1 MPGTLECLLRLAL
14 AAVCG
19 GAIGLERELRLK
31 EAGVRTHLI
40 VCFASCMMM
49 LVSKYGFYDML
60 EFAAAH
66 SYDTMKLDPS
76 RIAAGLVTAIG
87 FLGAGTIF
95 ARNRVVT
102 GLTTAAGLW
111 ATVGIGMTTGA
122 GLYLIGTFGT
132 GFIVVVQAILHR
144 DHVLLGHVAASI
156 FVQLSDE
163 PGAPERLRQAL
174 EGLGLSPSGF
184 LYDRREGAL
193 SAELHFDHLPCPAG
207 ELGRLLAPLMAEPYI
222 KSLRWQA

>member
-1 MPGTLECLLRLAL
+1 MPDTLEFLLRLAL

-19 GAIGLERELRLK
+19 GAVGLEREIRLK

-49 LVSKYGFYDML
+49 IVSKYGFADVMGSP
-60 EFAAAH
+60 AV
-66 SYDTMKLDPS
+66 SIDPG

-95 ARNRVVT
+95 ARSRGIT

-122 GLYLIGTFGT
+122 GMYVLSIFST

-144 DHVLLGHVAASI
+144 DHVMIGHVAAAI
-156 FVQLSDE
+156 IVQLSND
-163 PGAPERLRQAL
+163 PDAPERLRQAL
-174 EGLGLSPSGF
+174 EEQGLSPSGF
-184 LYDRREGAL
+184 RYDRWEGVL
-193 SAELHFDHLPCPAG
+193 SVELRFERLPCPAG
-207 ELGRLLAPLMAEPYI
+207 DLGRLLTPLMAQPYI

>member
-1 MPGTLECLLRLAL
+1 MPNTLECLLRLAL

-19 GAIGLERELRLK
+19 GAVGLEREIRLK

-49 LVSKYGFYDML
+49 IVSKYGFADVMNSP
-60 EFAAAH
+60 AV
-66 SYDTMKLDPS
+66 SIDPG

-95 ARNRVVT
+95 ARSRGIT

-122 GLYLIGTFGT
+122 GMYVLSIFST

-144 DHVLLGHVAASI
+144 DHVMIGHVAAAI
-156 FVQLSDE
+156 IVQLSDD
-163 PGAPERLRQAL
+163 PDAPERLRQAL
-174 EGLGLSPSGF
+174 EDQGLSPSGF
-184 LYDRREGAL
+184 RYDRWEGVL
-193 SAELHFDHLPCPAG
+193 SVELRFERLPCPAG
-207 ELGRLLAPLMAEPYI
+207 DLGRLLTPLMAQPYI

>member
-1 MPGTLECLLRLAL
+1 MPDTLEFLLRLAL

-19 GAIGLERELRLK
+19 GAVGLEREIRLK

-49 LVSKYGFYDML
+49 IVSKYGFADVMGSP
-60 EFAAAH
+60 AV
-66 SYDTMKLDPS
+66 SIDPG

-95 ARNRVVT
+95 ARSRGIT

-122 GLYLIGTFGT
+122 GMYVLSIFST

-144 DHVLLGHVAASI
+144 DHVMIGHVAAAI
-156 FVQLSDE
+156 IVQLSDD
-163 PGAPERLRQAL
+163 PDAPERLRQAL
-174 EGLGLSPSGF
+174 EEQGLSPSGF
-184 LYDRREGAL
+184 RYDRWEGVL
-193 SAELHFDHLPCPAG
+193 SVELRFERLPCPAG
-207 ELGRLLAPLMAEPYI
+207 DLGRLLTPLMAQPYI